1 MTSKRPSRALS
12 PISPN
17 RVLVDLRLLSKSGQS
32 FDEFHVMDERSQDEN
47 TQSSGSAISGLS
59 QLESETD
66 DFGRQILEHTKQ
78 RDRQRMR
85 DATTGR
91 VEAFRKARPRPRIA
105 LTMEN
110 LERNDASTQGR
121 GLELRP
127 HSQPSQSS
135 SERTTPL
142 NLPLGWGR
150 KGKQKNDFLGRINT
164 PGEIVGREKQEG
176 DADAIHVRRAA
187 VTDGSSPSEFDWMAE
202 AVNVPLP
209 PAEQGTH
216 ALEPPL
222 VGETAPRARCND
234 SLDRILELEQEDYLH
249 LESPTASVQVEESC
263 RKTLDSN
270 ARLMM

>member
-1 MTSKRPSRALS
+1 
-12 PISPN
+12 
-17 RVLVDLRLLSKSGQS
+17 VDLRLLSKSGQS

-127 HSQPSQSS
+127 LIYHSDGEERESRRMTFWEESIHLERL
-135 SERTTPL
+135 SE
-142 NLPLGWGR
+142 GKSR
-150 KGKQKNDFLGRINT
+150 KG
-164 PGEIVGREKQEG
+164 
-176 DADAIHVRRAA
+176 
-187 VTDGSSPSEFDWMAE
+187 M
-202 AVNVPLP
+202 
-209 PAEQGTH
+209 
-216 ALEPPL
+216 
-222 VGETAPRARCND
+222 
-234 SLDRILELEQEDYLH
+234 
-249 LESPTASVQVEESC
+249 
-263 RKTLDSN
+263 
-270 ARLMM
+270 LMRFM